1 MKNNFSNNLKFLRKN
16 NNLSQSDL
24 AKELGIARSTIS
36 CYENSANEPDLYTLI
51 KLSKFFN
58 CSIDSLV
65 FSDVILDKD
74 KTLTANKISFLD
86 EFNIDKFS
94 HDKFTKEFIN
104 KLKNTKQYYINSFK
118 KLEVEIP
125 KKINEIDNLI
135 KLLESALPDDNLPHA
150 CTLENKIYSIPLIGT
165 IAAGTPILAQSNI
178 EDYIPIEFKK
188 PLCHSKDYYA
198 LKVKGNSMN
207 NLFNDSETLIV
218 EHTSVV
224 DDCDIAVVLIN
235 NSEATVKKIKY
246 KNNSILLI
254 PQSNDPSYKI
264 KEYDLKKN
272 SILIQGKVI
281 ITLKEYLNI

>member
-36 CYENSANEPDLYTLI
+36 YYEAGTNEPDLYILMKI
-51 KLSKFFN
+51 SKFFN
-58 CSIDSLV
+58 YSIDSLV
-65 FSDVILDKD
+65 FSNISLNEGSILNIDKLA
-74 KTLTANKISFLD
+74 TLD
-86 EFNIDKFS
+86 EFDIEKFS
-94 HDKFTKEFIN
+94 QEKFIN
-104 KLKNTKQYYINSFK
+104 KLKKTKQYYINSFK

-207 NLFNDSETLIV
+207 NLFNDSEILIV